1 MRTPTAILTA
11 ILLAATLPLAACGND
26 EAASSA
32 TSLAPAGALMY
43 GEVSLEPEGDQKAAI
58 DAIVSKFPGE
68 GPAGERLKGLIEQGL
83 KASDAP
89 ITFKDDIEPWLGDTA
104 AFFLSDEGKGAQLQ
118 DGAALI
124 ATDDEDAAR
133 DAVEKSFDKKPE
145 EKSYKDVDYL
155 TDGDG
160 AVAVFDGFVVAGS
173 ERGVKTAI
181 DTSDGGSP
189 LEDDNAYTKA
199 VSSAA
204 EDRLGLFY
212 INAPALFD
220 FVQQSAAG
228 TGVPLGG
235 ALKDALEEP
244 YVATVDADQDGVTVE
259 AEIPEAFSQALPFF
273 APGND
278 LVSDLP
284 ADSWLA
290 LGQPD
295 LGKVVDYYV
304 TSVASALG
312 GRDVVERQFQSATG
326 LRLKEDVLDWMGDF
340 AVFVRGASVPELGG
354 ALVVETSDPAA
365 TERFIAR
372 LRALAGRGNQSGTSV
387 GPLGVPGGT
396 GFTVRDSDV
405 PQPVHVFLQDDRFV
419 VAYGD
424 DAAKDAISPSETLGS
439 SPEFSDATQSLDGY
453 DVSFYLAIDQVLSL
467 AESSGAGSD
476 PDYQEAKPYLDPL
489 GAMIGGTKGSGDDLQ
504 SAFKIT
510 VK

>member
-11 ILLAATLPLAACGND
+11 VLLATLPLAACGND

-43 GEVSLEPEGDQKAAI
+43 GEVSLEPEGEQKEAI

-89 ITFKDDIEPWLGDTA
+89 ITFKDDIEPWLGDEA
-104 AFFLSDEGKGAQLQ
+104 AFFLTGGGESGEINNGAL
-118 DGAALI
+118 LI

-145 EKSYKDVDYL
+145 ERSYKDVEYM

-173 ERGVKTAI
+173 ERGLKAAI

-189 LEDDNAYTKA
+189 LEDDDAYTKA
-199 VSSAA
+199 VSNAA
-204 EDRLGLFY
+204 EDRIGLFY
-212 INAPALFD
+212 VNSPALYD
-220 FVQQSAAG
+220 FVQRNAAG
-228 TGVPLGG
+228 SGLPLG
-235 ALKDALEEP
+235 AAIKDALEEP
-244 YVATVDADQDGVTVE
+244 YVATVDADQDGLTVE
-259 AEIPEAFSQALPFF
+259 AEIPEAFSKALPFF
-273 APGND
+273 APGSD
-278 LVSDLP
+278 LVNELP

-290 LGQPD
+290 LAQPSF
-295 LGKVVDYYV
+295 GKAIDYYV
-304 TSVASALG
+304 ESAAGALG
-312 GRDVVERQFQSATG
+312 GRDMLERQFESATG
-326 LRLKEDVLDWMGDF
+326 LRLKQDVLDWMGDF
-340 AVFVRGASVPELGG
+340 AVFVRGTTVPEVSG
-354 ALVVETSDPAA
+354 ALIVETSDPAA
-365 TERFIAR
+365 TERVIAR
-372 LRALAGRGNQSGTSV
+372 LRALAGSANDPSMSV
-387 GPLGVPGGT
+387 GPLAVPGGE
-396 GFTVRDSDV
+396 GFTVRDDDE
-405 PQPVHVFLQDDRFV
+405 PQPFHVFLEDDRFV

-424 DAAKDAISPSETLGS
+424 DAARNAISPSETLGS
-439 SPEFSDATQSLDGY
+439 SPEFAEATQSLDGY
-453 DVSFYLAIDQVLSL
+453 DVSFYLAVDQVLQL
-467 AESSGAGSD
+467 VEDAGARSE

-489 GAMIGGTKGSGDDLQ
+489 GALIGGTKGSGDDLQ